1 MVVLAVVTAGAFGGA
16 VAVSEG
22 AVEVLEEVV
31 VLVQVGEDSSVA
43 VYSELV
49 VGFAASTPPTAAA
62 SAGFELPSHP
72 PDVSS
77 QLYPHRTC
85 VGGL

>member
-1 MVVLAVVTAGAFGGA
+1 MVVLAVVTVGAFGGA

-22 AVEVLEEVV
+22 AVGAPEGAVV
-31 VLVQVGEDSSVA
+31 VVQVGEDSSVA
-43 VYSELV
+43 VHSELV

-77 QLYPHRTC
+77 QLYPHRTY